1 MYVYTPPQGH
11 HTPPH
16 PMGGGRGGVG
26 TRDTGPYIYIDIPL
40 QALTYLSHIWVQK
53 PIRVG
58 PRQCPRQCVEGGAI
72 SPFGAHMCVC
82 CAGTSA

>member
-1 MYVYTPPQGH
+1 MFPNISVKNNDYSI
-11 HTPPH
+11 
-16 PMGGGRGGVG
+16 
-26 TRDTGPYIYIDIPL
+26 YIYIVYIYIPL

-72 SPFGAHMCVC
+72 SPFGAYMCVC
-82 CAGTSA
+82 VVQVLVRRNA